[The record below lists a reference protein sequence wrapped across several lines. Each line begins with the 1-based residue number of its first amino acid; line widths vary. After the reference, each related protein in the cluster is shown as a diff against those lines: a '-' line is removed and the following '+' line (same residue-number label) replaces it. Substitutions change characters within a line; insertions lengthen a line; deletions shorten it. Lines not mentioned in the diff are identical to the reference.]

1 MKEEDNQYIK
11 LIKAEAK
18 KLKASDKNEQDIITI
33 YICSV
38 LLRSGSI

>member
-33 YICSV
+33 WTLTKKQSV
-38 LLRSGSI
+38 MNL